1 MFEGETG
8 VVCGAHLGGR
18 DLVRG
23 YGRAHA
29 RPGCR
34 GCTEGTRVGDLL
46 WEHLGDGMGVRS
58 VVYAAWSRGR
68 VSGIIERNKLPLV

>member
-29 RPGCR
+29 RPGRR
-34 GCTEGTRVGDLL
+34 GDVDVTNTSNLGGREDGETGHGMKFCTRRAV
-46 WEHLGDGMGVRS
+46 
-58 VVYAAWSRGR
+58 
-68 VSGIIERNKLPLV
+68 

>member
-29 RPGCR
+29 RPGRR
-34 GCTEGTRVGDLL
+34 GDVDVTNTSNLGGREGWHGSWDEVLYTT
-46 WEHLGDGMGVRS
+46 
-58 VVYAAWSRGR
+58 GR
-68 VSGIIERNKLPLV
+68 

>member
-29 RPGCR
+29 RPGRR
-34 GCTEGTRVGDLL
+34 GDVDVTNTSNLGGREDGETGHGMKFCTRAV
-46 WEHLGDGMGVRS
+46 
-58 VVYAAWSRGR
+58 
-68 VSGIIERNKLPLV
+68 

>member
-29 RPGCR
+29 RPGRR
-34 GCTEGTRVGDLL
+34 GDVDVTNTSNLGGREGWRRVRGEMKFCTRRAV
-46 WEHLGDGMGVRS
+46 
-58 VVYAAWSRGR
+58 
-68 VSGIIERNKLPLV
+68 